1 MTPSEFKQ
9 ARHTLGFSQSELA
22 KKWSMGVNGART
34 IRRWEEGER
43 PLNPIAAYCIE
54 LMVEVDT

>member
-1 MTPSEFKQ
+1 MNHIEFKQ

-22 KKWSMGVNGART
+22 KEWRMGVNGART